1 MKKLIGLIPLYDDD
15 KDSYWMLPGYMKVL
29 EACGAL
35 PVMLPLTTD
44 PEELNDCFSL
54 CDGILMTGG
63 HDVDP
68 ALYAETAKKT
78 CGIPCSSRDKMEAYL
93 FEKALQEDKPVF
105 GICRGV
111 QLMNVLLGG
120 TLYQDLPTEH
130 PSKTEHHMASPYDRP
145 VHKVTVKEET
155 LLADIIGAGEHGVN
169 SYHHQAVKDLAPKAE
184 AMAYSEDGLVEAIA
198 VPDKT
203 FIVGV
208 QWHPEFAFEKDP
220 ECRAIVQAFVDACSK
235 KRILILDRLW
245 PLG

>member
-1 MKKLIGLIPLYDDD
+1 MKNLKKIIGLIPLYDDD

-29 EACGAL
+29 ESCGAL

-44 PEELNDCFSL
+44 PKELDDCFQL

-68 ALYAETAKKT
+68 KLYGETAKAT
-78 CGIPCSSRDKMEAYL
+78 CGTACSSRDQMEAYL
-93 FEKALQEDKPVF
+93 FKKALAEDKPVF

-130 PSKTEHHMASPYDRP
+130 PSQTEHHMTPPYDKP
-145 VHKVTVKEET
+145 VHMVDVAVGTK
-155 LLADIIGAGEHGVN
+155 LADIIGAGRHAVN
-169 SYHHQAVKDLAPKAE
+169 SYHHQAIKDLAPEAE

-198 VPDKT
+198 VPDKS
-203 FIVGV
+203 FIAGV
-208 QWHPEFAFEKDP
+208 QWHPEFAFESDP
-220 ECRAIVQAFVDACSK
+220 ECKKLVQAFVSACNGK
-235 KRILILDRLW
+235 K
-245 PLG
+245 